1 MVNNLKLK
9 RFSTIYSKEK
19 LKNKQIKNEQGDKN
33 NENIFKREADIK
45 CKNMNMYNYIIT
57 KNNIP
62 NKCYK
67 QINIDKDGN
76 CFYKCVSYFLYGT
89 IDYHREIRNTISNVC
104 KANLEEICDFQ
115 ETVEIRKDKYILTR
129 NYIDMISD
137 EGNWAT
143 NIDISV
149 TAYIYNINIAI
160 YLKNEDDEDL
170 RYAHLYSYE
179 ENNYKNPLLLLL
191 NENFNHFNILYDF
204 EEYDDSK
211 DNSEQKEEILKESI
225 INENYESKIQNIP
238 KTKTNDIIIYSNN
251 EKKEVK
257 EKESIKSAVKY
268 EYDPNNP
275 FPKYILGEDENL
287 YLNIYNYLKNGL
299 IKNKRT
305 WPKYIEEIKD
315 KRKKDE
321 KKVDFCRKIG
331 VYKRK
336 EIEGKK

>member
-1 MVNNLKLK
+1 
-9 RFSTIYSKEK
+9 
-19 LKNKQIKNEQGDKN
+19 
-33 NENIFKREADIK
+33 
-45 CKNMNMYNYIIT
+45 
-57 KNNIP
+57 
-62 NKCYK
+62 
-67 QINIDKDGN
+67 
-76 CFYKCVSYFLYGT
+76 
-89 IDYHREIRNTISNVC
+89 
-104 KANLEEICDFQ
+104 
-115 ETVEIRKDKYILTR
+115 
-129 NYIDMISD
+129 MISD

-211 DNSEQKEEILKESI
+211 DNSEQKEEILK
-225 INENYESKIQNIP
+225 
-238 KTKTNDIIIYSNN
+238 
-251 EKKEVK
+251 
-257 EKESIKSAVKY
+257 
-268 EYDPNNP
+268 DPNNP

-321 KKVDFCRKIG
+321 KKVEYCRK
-331 VYKRK
+331 K
-336 EIEGKK
+336 GKY

>member
-1 MVNNLKLK
+1 
-9 RFSTIYSKEK
+9 
-19 LKNKQIKNEQGDKN
+19 
-33 NENIFKREADIK
+33 
-45 CKNMNMYNYIIT
+45 MYNYIIT

-89 IDYHREIRNTISNVC
+89 IDYHREIRDIISNVC
-104 KANLEEICDFQ
+104 KANLEELCNFQ

-204 EEYDDSK
+204 K
-211 DNSEQKEEILKESI
+211 NMMIPMTIL
-225 INENYESKIQNIP
+225 
-238 KTKTNDIIIYSNN
+238 
-251 EKKEVK
+251 
-257 EKESIKSAVKY
+257 
-268 EYDPNNP
+268 
-275 FPKYILGEDENL
+275 
-287 YLNIYNYLKNGL
+287 
-299 IKNKRT
+299 NK
-305 WPKYIEEIKD
+305 
-315 KRKKDE
+315 KRK
-321 KKVDFCRKIG
+321 F
-331 VYKRK
+331 
-336 EIEGKK
+336 